1 MVIATATW
9 FSRQNGQYG
18 SSVNAVDL
26 TPPWTD
32 RDVWSVKMNAGGV
45 SLDVFGIA
53 GIASTT
59 LTVPLG
65 QSGVPIESKQLSQS
79 QSLLRILV
87 Q

>member
-1 MVIATATW
+1 M
-9 FSRQNGQYG
+9 
-18 SSVNAVDL
+18 NAVDL

-32 RDVWSVKMNAGGV
+32 HDVWSVKMNAGGV
-45 SLDVFGIA
+45 TLDVFGIA

-59 LTVPLG
+59 LVTVNLG

-79 QSLLRILV
+79 QSLLRIMV

>member
-1 MVIATATW
+1 
-9 FSRQNGQYG
+9 
-18 SSVNAVDL
+18 
-26 TPPWTD
+26 
-32 RDVWSVKMNAGGV
+32 MNAGGV

-59 LTVPLG
+59 LTTVPLG